1 MVKLKWIS
9 WNAVCGQSRTYWCKW
24 GGKGKITLNPYLSI
38 STNGTRFFTTMKINS
53 VTPKKD
59 NTKDDPTHSLK
70 KWIEHEFNELW
81 IGLTGLRTSMDSPV
95 YFHSLW

>member
-1 MVKLKWIS
+1 M
-9 WNAVCGQSRTYWCKW
+9 
-24 GGKGKITLNPYLSI
+24 GGKGKDNFKPLPIHINKWR
-38 STNGTRFFTTMKINS
+38 RFFTTMKINS

-70 KWIEHEFNELW
+70 KWIEPQFNELW